1 MVSLVFLDL
10 ISLLFYGSPSNTF
23 NNISLEI
30 FKAEVVYSFFI
41 IIQFFLFTFR
51 FLPLRYFSIYCVQYV
66 PIHLCMHT
74 CICIFICTRIP
85 LCMRVWVYALC
96 YMLAYIRCSNH
107 DSNYGLVGDRY
118 TYSKY
123 IKSKTLAAPQHTL
136 ASFGVRVGVD
146 R

>member
-1 MVSLVFLDL
+1 
-10 ISLLFYGSPSNTF
+10 
-23 NNISLEI
+23 
-30 FKAEVVYSFFI
+30 
-41 IIQFFLFTFR
+41 
-51 FLPLRYFSIYCVQYV
+51 
-66 PIHLCMHT
+66 MHT

-123 IKSKTLAAPQHTL
+123 IKSKTLTAPPAH
-136 ASFGVRVGVD
+136 VGIVWSEGGGGQVTSLYKIWNETP
-146 R
+146 RNHLEINGGTKAELQTEKRITKNKYNNVYVCNFFVVFFLIIFYCFFVCL